1 MATAATRRFDW
12 VAIMKLI
19 SFKHREDYGHEWYV
33 QVLHNKRWALLQ
45 ASVSCNEYP
54 SWAFVQVKSGMG
66 TLLSIMVCVYKLGFD
81 IGVCEHTWNFEY
93 LNDLYVEDLNDEKT

>member
-1 MATAATRRFDW
+1 
-12 VAIMKLI
+12 MKLI

-45 ASVSCNEYP
+45 TSVSWNDYAGWP
-54 SWAFVQVKSGMG
+54 YLQIKSGTG
-66 TLLSIMVCVYKLGFD
+66 TLLSIMLWVYKFGFD

-93 LNDLYVEDLNDEKT
+93 LNELDGENE

>member
-1 MATAATRRFDW
+1 
-12 VAIMKLI
+12 MKLI
-19 SFKHREDYGHEWYV
+19 SFKRREDFGTELYT
-33 QVLHNKRWALLQ
+33 QILHTKRWALLQ
-45 ASVSCNEYP
+45 ASVSWNEYP

-93 LNDLYVEDLNDEKT
+93 LREIDVGEENK

>member
-1 MATAATRRFDW
+1 
-12 VAIMKLI
+12 MKLI

-45 ASVSCNEYP
+45 ASVSWNEYP

-93 LNDLYVEDLNDEKT
+93 LNDLYVEDLNDENT